1 MEELASFEI
10 DRASGLKVEC
20 RFLIAGSSVDWK
32 PGKAIRTLIQCW
44 VTLLILQPD
53 LLL

>member
-32 PGKAIRTLIQCW
+32 PGKAIRTLSW
-44 VTLLILQPD
+44 VTLLILQLD